1 MRRFDR
7 QQPFLKSLLQEADHQ
22 ERKEKL
28 LHANKD
34 QINAVSE
41 LVLNVLK
48 RNVPTTSH
56 VVRQLSPYK
65 TALRALTKRRHS
77 VKQRRN
83 ILQAQTGGGFWKGLN
98 QCFSQACRL
107 NSK

>member
-1 MRRFDR
+1 MRRFHR

-22 ERKEKL
+22 QRQEKL
-28 LHANKD
+28 VHANKD

-65 TALRALTKRRHS
+65 SALRALTKRRHS

-83 ILQAQTGGGFWKGLN
+83 ILQAQKGGGFWKGLN
-98 QCFSQACRL
+98 HCFNQACRF
-107 NSK
+107 NNK